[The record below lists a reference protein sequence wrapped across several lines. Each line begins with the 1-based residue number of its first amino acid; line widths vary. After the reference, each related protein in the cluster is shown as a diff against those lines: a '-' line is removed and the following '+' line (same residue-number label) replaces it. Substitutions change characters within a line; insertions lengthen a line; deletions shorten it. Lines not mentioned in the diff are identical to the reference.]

1 MGMSLVGC
9 GTGLAASGKKKRL
22 AFESGRRV
30 VELVREGVTPRGIV
44 TLLRYIARQP
54 WGGDFIATLPVAGVD
69 GTLEGR
75 MTGSAAS
82 GLIEAKTGEIEHVR
96 ALSGYATTLR
106 GESLVFSIFYN
117 NDPQHGAGTAIPVDS
132 IATAMIETL
141 GPSPPASKK

>member
-1 MGMSLVGC
+1 
-9 GTGLAASGKKKRL
+9 
-22 AFESGRRV
+22 
-30 VELVREGVTPRGIV
+30 
-44 TLLRYIARQP
+44 
-54 WGGDFIATLPVAGVD
+54 VD

-141 GPSPPASKK
+141 GPSPLASKK